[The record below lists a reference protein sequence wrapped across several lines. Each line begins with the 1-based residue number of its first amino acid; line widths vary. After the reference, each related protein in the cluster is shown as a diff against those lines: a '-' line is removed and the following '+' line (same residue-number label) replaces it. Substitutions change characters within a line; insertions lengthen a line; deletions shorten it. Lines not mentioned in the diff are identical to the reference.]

1 MIGTGIDVRVK
12 IQDIVS
18 SQLPEFILS
27 EAPLTDDFLK
37 QFYVSQEFQ
46 GGSIDFATNLD
57 QYLDLNNLSSDS
69 LYGTFELT
77 QAVSAEDTE
86 VYVNTTKSFPN
97 EWGLLKVNDEI
108 MTYKVW
114 GIFYWENFFI
124 SPVYHILFTISLT
137 LIT

>member
-37 QFYVSQEFQ
+37 AVLYLPGVS
-46 GGSIDFATNLD
+46 GRSIDFATNLD
-57 QYLDLNNLSSDS
+57 QYLDLNNTSSDS

-77 QAVSAEDTE
+77 QDVSAEDTD
-86 VYVNTTKSFPN
+86 VYVNTTKSFPT

-108 MTYKVW
+108 MTYT
-114 GIFYWENFFI
+114 GITTN
-124 SPVYHILFTISLT
+124 SFTGVVRGFSGVSLALT
-137 LIT
+137 C